1 LSYFGYSFFRQ
12 QNDPFVTPEEH
23 YVKREGGRSR
33 ADIEVD
39 GRIGIELE
47 VDLKG
52 KTEMGRLMGQLNHY
66 EDEYNCII
74 VVLCGEVREDTAD
87 ELKYKLKK
95 RYGATSMPAF
105 GFGPQKPRVEIV
117 RVKEKSQTR
126 KKRKAT
132 KKTQSPRDTQFSPQ
146 SAEQFFDQATKWGRS
161 LINQAK
167 KGTVTT
173 YSSSITPAKKEVTK
187 ARIGLEEVVKIVLI
201 TAFMAVILLY
211 LAKWSLEYLL

>member
-1 LSYFGYSFFRQ
+1 MSYFGYSFFRQ

-74 VVLCGEVREDTAD
+74 VVLCSEVREDTAD
-87 ELKYKLKK
+87 ELRYKLKK
-95 RYGATSMPAF
+95 RYGATSMLDF

-117 RVKEKSQTR
+117 RVKEKSQPR
-126 KKRKAT
+126 KKREVT
-132 KKTQSPRDTQFSPQ
+132 EKTRSPLDIQFS
-146 SAEQFFDQATKWGRS
+146 FDRAIKSGLLR
-161 LINQAK
+161 
-167 KGTVTT
+167 
-173 YSSSITPAKKEVTK
+173 YSSPFITQK
-187 ARIGLEEVVKIVLI
+187 RRGRR
-201 TAFMAVILLY
+201 
-211 LAKWSLEYLL
+211 